1 MLIIKKFQTSLG
13 LSVTY
18 VDLISGNRGSID
30 VSLPSG
36 EGPSLLVGFA
46 GSVDPGF
53 VRHKLHT
60 ISRDF
65 LKERT

>member
-1 MLIIKKFQTSLG
+1 MLIIRKFQTSLG

-30 VSLPSG
+30 VCFPSG
-36 EGPSLLVGFA
+36 ERPSLQVSFA

-53 VRHKLHT
+53 VRH
-60 ISRDF
+60 IAIQF
-65 LKERT
+65 QGIF